1 MGSSKSG
8 SLDKFAAF
16 SPVAALASGKV
27 KLPETGIVG
36 MLQAR
41 QEDKMNRGAQM
52 AQQDDDQMAQYMQ
65 MMQQQSGMNMGG
77 RVGFSEGSGP
87 DMDRVLELE
96 EQGFSYEEA
105 FEKAMQERLDRGFN
119 QGGRV
124 GLAYGGGTSGNNDQ
138 PDFRAGLMGPNSRP
152 IDPARVDKLIGEG
165 ILNSDGSRKILD
177 RERALGMG
185 GTPPPLRP
193 PMAGD
198 PGVDPTPGPGPQP
211 MPMPMPMPMPGDPEI
226 DFGRD
231 TGFDYM
237 DGMDETTNPG
247 AGMNDT
253 NSMLQNL
260 IQNNPMLG
268 EELGMLGGYAAGGPV
283 ESMQFLKQH
292 LPYQDGGHVAL
303 RRKMFKLGGPVNTH
317 GVGIT
322 SGLEYRNNYNAGGSV
337 RQNYLL
343 GGGVKAGAFG
353 AKILEKLRKLAGKGK
368 PLVESVTR
376 PYIDPVSYIRGAR
389 TAADAKA
396 YQKAFQALTRGA
408 RGAATAGAYG
418 APVGILSAAADRLG
432 LEYADPDSDVRENA
446 NLLERGVRRVRQLGE
461 GLTDYATIPGDA
473 LFIGDALTK
482 DPNME
487 GITLTD
493 LIAGRPREEIAS
505 LDKTGQASKSQ
516 MTLDELREQNAAENQ
531 ARLQQAMEQYAEL
544 LAGSDDTDKLAT
556 LGDALI
562 AGGSALMEG
571 EGYGAAGR
579 AFNEPLSAS
588 RRSKEER
595 MAAANASAAQLA
607 ISENMQ
613 IDAEN
618 RAVVNEFMKT
628 GSFTDAEQAQ
638 LMALAQQT
646 GGARLIPENEDG
658 EIDENVVNQPGVYA
672 DPKNLSG
679 KGSLFIAIDSSG
691 IPIYTNDPQEAK
703 AHAAS

>member
-52 AQQDDDQMAQYMQ
+52 AQQEDDQMAQYMQ
-65 MMQQQSGMNMGG
+65 MMQQQGGMNMGG

-87 DMDRVLELE
+87 SMERVLELE

-105 FEKAMQERLDRGFN
+105 YEKAMQEL
-119 QGGRV
+119 
-124 GLAYGGGTSGNNDQ
+124 LEY
-138 PDFRAGLMGPNSRP
+138 
-152 IDPARVDKLIGEG
+152 K
-165 ILNSDGSRKILD
+165 
-177 RERALGMG
+177 
-185 GTPPPLRP
+185 
-193 PMAGD
+193 
-198 PGVDPTPGPGPQP
+198 
-211 MPMPMPMPMPGDPEI
+211 
-226 DFGRD
+226 
-231 TGFDYM
+231 
-237 DGMDETTNPG
+237 
-247 AGMNDT
+247 
-253 NSMLQNL
+253 
-260 IQNNPMLG
+260 
-268 EELGMLGGYAAGGPV
+268 GGYAAGGPV
-283 ESMQFLKQH
+283 ESMNFLKQH

-317 GVGIT
+317 GIGIT

-337 RQNYLL
+337 VKPGPDGQMRQHAIAGGIIGFLL
-343 GGGVKAGAFG
+343 KQAAKQGSKLINPLKYIRGSVENKAA
-353 AKILEKLRKLAGKGK
+353 RKALAGKFG
-368 PLVESVTR
+368 
-376 PYIDPVSYIRGAR
+376 PVVREAPGLGR
-389 TAADAKA
+389 
-396 YQKAFQALTRGA
+396 QALRALDVAGT
-408 RGAATAGAYG
+408 GAAVPAL
-418 APVGILSAAADRLG
+418 LSAPFGRLSEKDKETATDFSKG
-432 LEYADPDSDVRENA
+432 LDKV
-446 NLLERGVRRVRQLGE
+446 RGVTEFASNFNPILGGIE
-461 GLTDYATIPGDA
+461 LAGLVGDTIYQS
-473 LFIGDALTK
+473 TQE
-482 DPNME
+482 DPNYGSLSVPDLFRKYAGIQRAE
-487 GITLTD
+487 GD
-493 LIAGRPREEIAS
+493 PSA
-505 LDKTGQASKSQ
+505 LDTTGVTSKTG
-516 MTLDELREQNAAENQ
+516 MTLDELREQNAIERQ
-531 ARLQQAMEQYAEL
+531 ANLQQAMEQYAEL
-544 LAGSDDTDKLAT
+544 IAGSDNTDKLAT

-646 GGARLIPENEDG
+646 GGARLIPEKDG

>member
-8 SLDKFAAF
+8 SLDGLAKFSLPAAIG
-16 SPVAALASGKV
+16 AGKI

-52 AQQDDDQMAQYMQ
+52 AQQEDDQMAQYMQ
-65 MMQQQSGMNMGG
+65 MMQQQGGMNMGG
-77 RVGFSEGSGP
+77 RVGLSEGGEPS
-87 DMDRVLELE
+87 MERVLELE

-105 FEKAMQERLDRGFN
+105 YEKAMQELLEYKGGF
-119 QGGRV
+119 
-124 GLAYGGGTSGNNDQ
+124 
-138 PDFRAGLMGPNSRP
+138 
-152 IDPARVDKLIGEG
+152 
-165 ILNSDGSRKILD
+165 
-177 RERALGMG
+177 
-185 GTPPPLRP
+185 
-193 PMAGD
+193 
-198 PGVDPTPGPGPQP
+198 
-211 MPMPMPMPMPGDPEI
+211 
-226 DFGRD
+226 
-231 TGFDYM
+231 
-237 DGMDETTNPG
+237 
-247 AGMNDT
+247 
-253 NSMLQNL
+253 
-260 IQNNPMLG
+260 
-268 EELGMLGGYAAGGPV
+268 AAGGPV
-283 ESMQFLKQH
+283 ESMNFLKQH

-317 GVGIT
+317 GIGIT
-322 SGLEYRNNYNAGGSV
+322 SGLEYRNNYNAGGPV
-337 RQNYLL
+337 VKPGPGGQMRQHAKIGGILKLL
-343 GGGVKAGAFG
+343 G
-353 AKILEKLRKLAGKGK
+353 KIPGFAVPRGKK
-368 PLVESVTR
+368 FTSDIADL
-376 PYIDPVSYIRGAR
+376 IRGSRKAKDASFLSKRGTDIAR
-389 TAADAKA
+389 AARAGTLASLATSPLTATSIGLD
-396 YQKAFQALTRGA
+396 Y
-408 RGAATAGAYG
+408 AG
-418 APVGILSAAADRLG
+418 SD
-432 LEYADPDSDVRENA
+432 YADPDQPVREDA
-446 NLLERGVRRVRQLGE
+446 KLAERIVRRGLQAGE
-461 GLTDYATIPGDA
+461 FATDYLNPVGDAFLIGDA
-473 LFIGDALTK
+473 LFK
-482 DPNME
+482 DPKME
-487 GITLTD
+487 TRTFTD
-493 LIAGRPREEIAS
+493 FLKGKEREEIAK
-505 LDKTGQASKSQ
+505 LDTTGVASKSQ

-531 ARLQQAMEQYAEL
+531 ARMQAAMEQYAEL

-595 MAAANASAAQLA
+595 MSAANQAAAQLA

-618 RAVVNEFMKT
+618 RAIVNEFMKT

-658 EIDENVVNQPGVYA
+658 EIDEDVVNQPGVYA

-691 IPIYTNDPQEAK
+691 TPIYTNDPQEAR

>member
-8 SLDKFAAF
+8 SLDKFASF

-52 AQQDDDQMAQYMQ
+52 AQQEDDQMAQYMQ
-65 MMQQQSGMNMGG
+65 MMQQQGGMNMGG
-77 RVGFSEGSGP
+77 RVEMGRGGMTYKDVFNDAYYEFIDEGFSE
-87 DMDRVLELE
+87 
-96 EQGFSYEEA
+96 EEA
-105 FEKAMQERLDRGFN
+105 VKKATEAMENF
-119 QGGRV
+119 
-124 GLAYGGGTSGNNDQ
+124 
-138 PDFRAGLMGPNSRP
+138 
-152 IDPARVDKLIGEG
+152 
-165 ILNSDGSRKILD
+165 
-177 RERALGMG
+177 LG
-185 GTPPPLRP
+185 
-193 PMAGD
+193 AN
-198 PGVDPTPGPGPQP
+198 
-211 MPMPMPMPMPGDPEI
+211 E
-226 DFGRD
+226 
-231 TGFDYM
+231 
-237 DGMDETTNPG
+237 
-247 AGMNDT
+247 
-253 NSMLQNL
+253 
-260 IQNNPMLG
+260 
-268 EELGMLGGYAAGGPV
+268 YAAGGPV
-283 ESMQFLKQH
+283 ESMNFLKQH

-322 SGLEYRNNYNAGGSV
+322 SGLEYRNNYNAGGPV
-337 RQNYLL
+337 VKPGPDGQMRQHAKIGGILKLL
-343 GGGVKAGAFG
+343 G
-353 AKILEKLRKLAGKGK
+353 KIPGFAVPRGKK
-368 PLVESVTR
+368 FTSDIADL
-376 PYIDPVSYIRGAR
+376 IRGSRKAKDASFLSKRGTDIAR
-389 TAADAKA
+389 AARAGTLASLATSPLTATSIGLD
-396 YQKAFQALTRGA
+396 Y
-408 RGAATAGAYG
+408 AG
-418 APVGILSAAADRLG
+418 SD
-432 LEYADPDSDVRENA
+432 YADPDQPVREDA
-446 NLLERGVRRVRQLGE
+446 KLAERIVRRGLQAGE
-461 GLTDYATIPGDA
+461 FATDYLNPVGDAFLIGDA
-473 LFIGDALTK
+473 LFK
-482 DPNME
+482 DPKME
-487 GITLTD
+487 TRTFTD
-493 LIAGRPREEIAS
+493 FLKGKEREEIAK
-505 LDKTGQASKSQ
+505 LDTTGVASKSQ

-531 ARLQQAMEQYAEL
+531 ARMQAAMEQYAEL
-544 LAGSDDTDKLAT
+544 LAGSDDTNKLAT

-579 AFNEPLSAS
+579 AFNEPLSGA

-595 MAAANASAAQLA
+595 MSAANQAAAQLA

-658 EIDENVVNQPGVYA
+658 EIDEDVVNQPGVYA

-691 IPIYTNDPQEAK
+691 TPIYTNDPQEAR

>member
-8 SLDKFAAF
+8 SLDGLAKFSLPAAIG
-16 SPVAALASGKV
+16 AGKI
-27 KLPETGIVG
+27 KLPETGVVG
-36 MLQAR
+36 MLQAKH
-41 QEDKMNRGAQM
+41 EDKMNKGAQM

-77 RVGFSEGSGP
+77 RVGLSEGGEPS
-87 DMDRVLELE
+87 MERVLELE

-105 FEKAMQERLDRGFN
+105 YEKAMQELLDYKGGF
-119 QGGRV
+119 
-124 GLAYGGGTSGNNDQ
+124 
-138 PDFRAGLMGPNSRP
+138 
-152 IDPARVDKLIGEG
+152 
-165 ILNSDGSRKILD
+165 
-177 RERALGMG
+177 
-185 GTPPPLRP
+185 
-193 PMAGD
+193 
-198 PGVDPTPGPGPQP
+198 
-211 MPMPMPMPMPGDPEI
+211 
-226 DFGRD
+226 
-231 TGFDYM
+231 
-237 DGMDETTNPG
+237 
-247 AGMNDT
+247 
-253 NSMLQNL
+253 
-260 IQNNPMLG
+260 
-268 EELGMLGGYAAGGPV
+268 AAGGRIGAKDGKFFGSELLGANQISDEPMIGSPESMTDEEYSLSRDGFAVDPEAMKELGIKGLLKRLLSGSGTRSLFNAFTGGDMDREKLGKASGGAV
-283 ESMQFLKQH
+283 ESMNFLKQH

-322 SGLEYRNNYNAGGSV
+322 SGLEFRNNYNAGGSV
-337 RQNYLL
+337 RQNYVV

-353 AKILEKLRKLAGKGK
+353 VKLLEKLRKLAGKGK
-368 PLVESVTR
+368 PLVDSVTR

-389 TAADAKA
+389 TAADAKFK
-396 YQKAFQALTRGA
+396 QKAFQALTRGA

-418 APVGILSAAADRLG
+418 APVGILSAAADRAG
-432 LEYADPDSDVRENA
+432 LEYADPDSDVREDA

-461 GLTDYATIPGDA
+461 GLTDYATFPGEA

-493 LIAGRPREEIAS
+493 LIAGRDRKEIAS
-505 LDKTGQASKSQ
+505 LDKTGVASKSQ

-579 AFNEPLSAS
+579 AFNEPLSGA

-595 MAAANASAAQLA
+595 MAAANSSAAQLA

>member
-8 SLDKFAAF
+8 SLDGLAKFSLPAAIG
-16 SPVAALASGKV
+16 AGKI

-41 QEDKMNRGAQM
+41 QEDKMNKGAQM
-52 AQQDDDQMAQYMQ
+52 AQQDDNQMTQYMK
-65 MMQQQSGMNMGG
+65 MMQQQMNPGMNMGG
-77 RVGFSEGSGP
+77 RVGLSEGSGP

-105 FEKAMQERLDRGFN
+105 FEKAMQERLDRGYN

-124 GLAYGGGTSGNNDQ
+124 GLSEGGEPSMERVLELEEQGFSYEEAYEKAMQELLDYKGG
-138 PDFRAGLMGPNSRP
+138 F
-152 IDPARVDKLIGEG
+152 
-165 ILNSDGSRKILD
+165 
-177 RERALGMG
+177 
-185 GTPPPLRP
+185 
-193 PMAGD
+193 
-198 PGVDPTPGPGPQP
+198 
-211 MPMPMPMPMPGDPEI
+211 
-226 DFGRD
+226 
-231 TGFDYM
+231 
-237 DGMDETTNPG
+237 
-247 AGMNDT
+247 
-253 NSMLQNL
+253 
-260 IQNNPMLG
+260 
-268 EELGMLGGYAAGGPV
+268 AAGGAV
-283 ESMQFLKQH
+283 ESMNFLKQH

-353 AKILEKLRKLAGKGK
+353 VKILEKLRKLAGKGK
-368 PLVESVTR
+368 PLVDSVTR

-396 YQKAFQALTRGA
+396 YQKAFQALTRGV

-418 APVGILSAAADRLG
+418 APVGILSAAADRAG
-432 LEYADPDSDVRENA
+432 LEYADPDSDVREDA

-516 MTLDELREQNAAENQ
+516 MTLDELKEQNAAENQ

>member
-8 SLDKFAAF
+8 SLDGLAKFSLPAAIG
-16 SPVAALASGKV
+16 AGKI

-36 MLQAR
+36 MLQAKH
-41 QEDKMNRGAQM
+41 EDKMNKGAQM

-77 RVGFSEGSGP
+77 RVGLSEGGEPS
-87 DMDRVLELE
+87 MERVLELE

-105 FEKAMQERLDRGFN
+105 YEKAMQELLDYKGGF
-119 QGGRV
+119 
-124 GLAYGGGTSGNNDQ
+124 
-138 PDFRAGLMGPNSRP
+138 
-152 IDPARVDKLIGEG
+152 
-165 ILNSDGSRKILD
+165 
-177 RERALGMG
+177 
-185 GTPPPLRP
+185 
-193 PMAGD
+193 
-198 PGVDPTPGPGPQP
+198 
-211 MPMPMPMPMPGDPEI
+211 
-226 DFGRD
+226 
-231 TGFDYM
+231 
-237 DGMDETTNPG
+237 
-247 AGMNDT
+247 
-253 NSMLQNL
+253 
-260 IQNNPMLG
+260 
-268 EELGMLGGYAAGGPV
+268 AAGGAV
-283 ESMQFLKQH
+283 ESMNFLKQH

-322 SGLEYRNNYNAGGSV
+322 SGLEYRNNYNVGGSV
-337 RQNYLL
+337 RQNYVV
-343 GGGVKAGAFG
+343 GGGVKAGSFG
-353 AKILEKLRKLAGKGK
+353 VKILEKLRKLAGKGK
-368 PLVESVTR
+368 PLVDSVTR

-418 APVGILSAAADRLG
+418 APVGILSAAADRAG
-432 LEYADPDSDVRENA
+432 LEYADPDSDVREDA

-516 MTLDELREQNAAENQ
+516 MTLDELKEQNAAENQ

-628 GSFTDAEQAQ
+628 ASFTDAEQAQ

-646 GGARLIPENEDG
+646 GGARLIPEKDG

>member
-8 SLDKFAAF
+8 SLDGLAKFSLPAAIG
-16 SPVAALASGKV
+16 AGKI
-27 KLPETGIVG
+27 KLPETGVVG
-36 MLQAR
+36 MMQAR
-41 QEDKMNRGAQM
+41 HEDKMNKGAQM

-77 RVGFSEGSGP
+77 RVGLSEGGEPS
-87 DMDRVLELE
+87 MERVLELE

-105 FEKAMQERLDRGFN
+105 YEKAMQELLDYKGGF
-119 QGGRV
+119 
-124 GLAYGGGTSGNNDQ
+124 
-138 PDFRAGLMGPNSRP
+138 
-152 IDPARVDKLIGEG
+152 
-165 ILNSDGSRKILD
+165 
-177 RERALGMG
+177 
-185 GTPPPLRP
+185 
-193 PMAGD
+193 
-198 PGVDPTPGPGPQP
+198 
-211 MPMPMPMPMPGDPEI
+211 
-226 DFGRD
+226 
-231 TGFDYM
+231 
-237 DGMDETTNPG
+237 
-247 AGMNDT
+247 
-253 NSMLQNL
+253 
-260 IQNNPMLG
+260 
-268 EELGMLGGYAAGGPV
+268 AAGGRIGAKDGKFFSSELLGANQISDEPMIGSPESMTDEEYSLSRDGFAVDPEAMKELGIKGLLKRLLSGSGTRSLFNAFTGGDMDREKLGKAAGGAV

-337 RQNYLL
+337 VKPGPDGQMRQHAIAGGIIGFLL
-343 GGGVKAGAFG
+343 KQAAKQAAKQGSKLKNPLKYIRESVENKAA
-353 AKILEKLRKLAGKGK
+353 RKALAGKSG
-368 PLVESVTR
+368 
-376 PYIDPVSYIRGAR
+376 PVVREAPGLGR
-389 TAADAKA
+389 
-396 YQKAFQALTRGA
+396 QALRALDVAGT
-408 RGAATAGAYG
+408 GAAVPALLSAPFGRLSEKDKETASDFSKGLDKVRGVTEFASNFNPILGGIELAGLGGDTIYQSTQEDPNYG
-418 APVGILSAAADRLG
+418 ALSVPDLFRKYAGIQRAEGDPSALDTT
-432 LEYADPDSDVRENA
+432 
-446 NLLERGVRRVRQLGE
+446 GV
-461 GLTDYATIPGDA
+461 T
-473 LFIGDALTK
+473 
-482 DPNME
+482 
-487 GITLTD
+487 
-493 LIAGRPREEIAS
+493 S
-505 LDKTGQASKSQ
+505 KTG
-516 MTLDELREQNAAENQ
+516 MTLDELREQNAVERQ
-531 ARLQQAMEQYAEL
+531 ANLQQAMEQYAEL
-544 LAGSDDTDKLAT
+544 IAGSDDTNKLAT

-579 AFNEPLSAS
+579 AFNEPLSGA